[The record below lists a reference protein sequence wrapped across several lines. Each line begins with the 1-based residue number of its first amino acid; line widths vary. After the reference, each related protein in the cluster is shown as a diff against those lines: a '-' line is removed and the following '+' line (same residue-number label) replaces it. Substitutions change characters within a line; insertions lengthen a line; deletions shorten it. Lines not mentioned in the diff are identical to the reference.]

1 MESASHH
8 VQDNTISMLDVWDRE
23 RSPSTQQFNNSNKG
37 MQDGE
42 RSSSKSQDY
51 TDSGKKIVEKEEN
64 QVEVQQGG

>member
-23 RSPSTQQFNNSNKG
+23 RSP
-37 MQDGE
+37 
-42 RSSSKSQDY
+42 SKSQDY